1 MQKTTVT
8 DMLSLSIP
16 ERIVL
21 VEDLWDSIA
30 AKAEAIELT
39 DKEKQVI
46 DQRIEAYHC
55 NPNAVS
61 PWNEVYKRIVKNYE
75 V

>member
-30 AKAEAIELT
+30 AKAEVIELT
-39 DKEKQVI
+39 DKEKQII

-55 NPNAVS
+55 NPNAAS